1 MGMMVDRMA
10 FGKTLRE
17 VRERRGLT
25 RKQVAEAVGTTY
37 LNVYFWEKGR
47 HCPSAPFLM
56 RLVALFPEL
65 LEEGKGND
73 RKRR

>member
-1 MGMMVDRMA
+1 MTDRMA

-47 HCPSAPFLM
+47 HYPSAVFLM
-56 RLVALFPEL
+56 KLVALFPEMIK
-65 LEEGKGND
+65 EESGDGKA
-73 RKRR
+73 RKKR